1 MNIFTSSSP
10 DINPDKLMMKEP
22 ASASQNNDNVENST
36 FATMV
41 NDAGKSA
48 LKPEDKKEAYSTKED
63 TAPSRPEPAKNNND
77 VKTDQHMSH
86 DNNSKDDSG
95 SEGAVSDVTTE
106 KVQDTEVSQPAFES
120 NNINEDAGEDT
131 EITDKET
138 VNDNAPIAEQVSIFE
153 QTLSTEIAIPNQGSE
168 QDVGQGNISEEAGS
182 SVKDNMKNIDINIE
196 SVAVSD
202 KQQGKTVNDR
212 GHINNESEDMAM
224 DLALDEITSEELNA
238 EDGQDQESGAENKAS
253 NKNSGFGNSDL
264 EELPEEFDLN
274 GELKEKIKHSAAR
287 ELPERYVKKTV
298 IDQSE
303 IKTIQSHINGVDPE
317 VLEELNNVKTL
328 QDGILSGNTQN
339 PAYNSG
345 LTHTLKGVSDTTLK
359 TLESLHSNTTIT
371 NAEIAQHQANTM
383 AGGKA
388 GAGLSHANAARTAG
402 FSELLNHVVYVAK
415 GKNRLGVTINHEEFG
430 KLKINVSME
439 KGIMNIHVNASDK
452 VVREFLESNV
462 QSIVESLSKDGVNVG
477 GFSVALKDHTDDP
490 EKKFLMDSGLHRQY
504 GPVPAAVHSAEGLV
518 NVFA

>member
-1 MNIFTSSSP
+1 
-10 DINPDKLMMKEP
+10 MMKEP
-22 ASASQNNDNVENST
+22 ASASQNNDNVENSK

-48 LKPEDKKEAYSTKED
+48 SKPEDKKEAYSTKED

-77 VKTDQHMSH
+77 VKTDQHVSH
-86 DNNSKDDSG
+86 DNNSKDGSG
-95 SEGAVSDVTTE
+95 SEGAVPEVTTE
-106 KVQDTEVSQPAFES
+106 KVQDTEVNQPDLADNVNGE
-120 NNINEDAGEDT
+120 GEDT
-131 EITDKET
+131 EIADNET
-138 VNDNAPIAEQVSIFE
+138 VNDNAPVAEQ
-153 QTLSTEIAIPNQGSE
+153 A
-168 QDVGQGNISEEAGS
+168 VGQGNISEEAGS
-182 SVKDNMKNIDINIE
+182 SVKDNMKNIDINTE
-196 SVAVSD
+196 SVAASD

-212 GHINNESEDMAM
+212 GLINNESEDMAM

-264 EELPEEFDLN
+264 DELPEEFDLDA
-274 GELKEKIKHSAAR
+274 ELKDKIKLSATG

-303 IKTIQSHINGVDPE
+303 NKSIQSHINAVDPE

-328 QDGILSGNTQN
+328 QDGLLSGNTQN

-345 LTHTLKGVSDTTLK
+345 LTHTLKGVSDTTLNSPD
-359 TLESLHSNTTIT
+359 SLHSNTTIT
-371 NAEIAQHQANTM
+371 NAELAQNQAHTM
-383 AGGKA
+383 AGSKA
-388 GAGLSHANAARTAG
+388 GTGLSNANAARTAG

-415 GKNRLGVTINHEEFG
+415 GKNRLGVTVNHEEFG